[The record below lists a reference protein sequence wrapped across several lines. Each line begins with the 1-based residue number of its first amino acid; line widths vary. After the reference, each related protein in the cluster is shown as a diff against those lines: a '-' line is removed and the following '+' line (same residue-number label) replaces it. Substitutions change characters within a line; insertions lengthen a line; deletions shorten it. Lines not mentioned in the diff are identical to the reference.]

1 MTPLYFFS
9 PQNKKFHPKN
19 TSPHTSCLG
28 NSVSIHLICQKKVMR
43 FTEDYFL
50 LKEHFTLDAE
60 KIILPGSEIMITN
73 YDFEATPPSNANNS
87 DEEGSLETDTTPS
100 EFTFRYSIFSK
111 KDCEPSSKAIVLLLG
126 LNEKQSDK
134 YLCWAKN
141 LVETTN
147 KPVILFPVL
156 FPIGRN
162 WNKLQERRVNSIT
175 KNKNGLYQSTSVKT
189 LNKKLI
195 LSQRVKDLPE
205 RVTLSGFRSICDI
218 VKLTVELKEGN
229 HPLFTKGTSVDIFGY
244 SIGAFIAQVIL
255 LANPRNL
262 FEKSKF
268 FLFCGGSFFNTI
280 VENSRISM
288 DQTALKKLQTFYDR
302 EIREKYGHAK
312 KYLDNLSFENINLAF
327 KTMLSVEKFKRF
339 REKVFKQFSNQI
351 HVIALA
357 KDSFMAPEHIY
368 TSLRG
373 EGGIIPVS
381 VNVLDY
387 PYSYT
392 HETPFP
398 ISNDPELNSTI
409 DSCFNSTF
417 TMVANFLR
425 DR

>member
-1 MTPLYFFS
+1 
-9 PQNKKFHPKN
+9 
-19 TSPHTSCLG
+19 
-28 NSVSIHLICQKKVMR
+28 MR
-43 FTEDYFL
+43 FSEDYFL

-60 KIILPGSEIMITN
+60 EITLPGSDIIINN
-73 YDFEATPPSNANNS
+73 YDFEATPPSSANKS
-87 DEEGSLETDTTPS
+87 DEKSDLEQDLPNS

-111 KDCEPSSKAIVLLLG
+111 ADSEPSSKAILLLLG

-134 YLCWAKN
+134 YLCWAKS

-162 WNKLQERRVNSIT
+162 WNKLQERRVNSIS
-175 KNKNGLYQSTSVKT
+175 KNKNGLFQSSTKT
-189 LNKKLI
+189 IENKLV
-195 LSQRVKDLPE
+195 LSQRLKDLPE
-205 RVTLSGFRSICDI
+205 RVTISGFRSIVDI
-218 VKLTVELKEGN
+218 VKLTAELNEGN
-229 HPLFTKGTSVDIFGY
+229 HPLFKPGTSVDIFGY

-268 FLFCGGSFFNTI
+268 LLFCGGSFFNKI
-280 VENSRISM
+280 IANSRISM
-288 DQTALKKLQTFYDR
+288 DALAFKKLQTFYDR
-302 EIREKYGHAK
+302 EIREKYAHAK
-312 KYLDNLSFENINLAF
+312 KYLDSLSFENINLAF
-327 KTMLSVEKFKRF
+327 KTMLSAEKFKRF
-339 REKVFKQFSNQI
+339 REKMFKQFSNQI
-351 HVIALA
+351 HAIALV

-368 TSLRG
+368 SSLRG

-381 VNVLDY
+381 INVLDY
-387 PYSYT
+387 PYAYT

-398 ISNDPELNSTI
+398 IGNDPEKNSTI